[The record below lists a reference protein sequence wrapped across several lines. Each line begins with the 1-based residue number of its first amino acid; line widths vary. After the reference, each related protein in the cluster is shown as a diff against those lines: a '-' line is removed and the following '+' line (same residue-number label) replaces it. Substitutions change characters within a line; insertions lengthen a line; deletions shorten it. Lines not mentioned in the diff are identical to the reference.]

1 MDSFREM
8 AETKMRDAITSQIKG
23 EIDVSES
30 ELQSRE
36 QEFSELQTTDNRVEK
51 RQKWMQSISGQTP
64 AAMPLGQDPSAL
76 GTRAPSLGGGLTRSL
91 GATPQQG
98 MGLGGMRA
106 PIGGAKPLGQA
117 PALRPVK
124 APIGASAEPAL
135 PKPLDRQVRMPL
147 QPQTPLVQPQVE
159 EVQATQELP
168 AEEIVVPVGA
178 VEVSITPG
186 EDGEFGT
193 SDDEARITRR
203 DISEVVVA
211 MEEEVEEIVEAT
223 SATMRPI
230 TGTMTPLNVI
240 PKDSIEQQG
249 EVGKA
254 TLRPVQ
260 RLTPIPSS
268 RKEVKTASIT
278 PVLPQ
283 MKLKDEE
290 TDES

>member
-1 MDSFREM
+1 
-8 AETKMRDAITSQIKG
+8 
-23 EIDVSES
+23 
-30 ELQSRE
+30 
-36 QEFSELQTTDNRVEK
+36 
-51 RQKWMQSISGQTP
+51 
-64 AAMPLGQDPSAL
+64 
-76 GTRAPSLGGGLTRSL
+76 
-91 GATPQQG
+91 
-98 MGLGGMRA
+98 
-106 PIGGAKPLGQA
+106 
-117 PALRPVK
+117 
-124 APIGASAEPAL
+124 
-135 PKPLDRQVRMPL
+135 MPL